1 MDKKKRYIAAKT
13 NRKRKQ
19 SRIKAIVIIL
29 FFILGLIFIYSM
41 AKKKIGPSQEK
52 PIEAVGKEEKKEEE
66 EVDKK
71 IEEEKE
77 NLEEEKPVTFNDKLK
92 LIEDYPRF
100 LKEMAERY
108 PETIDFVIKYPER
121 NLDPS
126 KIDISHDYVT
136 GEVPLFIQWDD
147 RWGYMPFIE
156 SIVGISGC
164 GPTALSMAYTGLTG
178 DLSMDPY
185 KMSQYAEQNGYGVI
199 NEGST
204 WDLFQ
209 KGATDLGLTSEM
221 IYVDNNIFKE
231 SLDQG
236 KYIVLNVGP
245 GDFTNGG
252 HFILVVDYNEEG
264 YKVHDSNSL
273 INSAKTWTFD
283 SLMPQIKAAWALG
296 K

>member
-1 MDKKKRYIAAKT
+1 MDKKNRYIAAKT

-29 FFILGLIFIYSM
+29 LVGLVLTFLYSF
-41 AKKKIGPSQEK
+41 AKKNKKPEEIKPSQL
-52 PIEAVGKEEKKEEE
+52 PVEEKKEPP
-66 EVDKK
+66 K
-71 IEEEKE
+71 EEEKE
-77 NLEEEKPVTFNDKLK
+77 EEKEEKPVTFNDKLK
-92 LIEDYPRF
+92 LIEDYPSF

-121 NLDPS
+121 NLDEE
-126 KIDISHDYVT
+126 KIDLSHDYHE
-136 GEVPLFIQWDD
+136 GELPLFIQWDD

-156 SIVGISGC
+156 SIMGISGC
-164 GPTALSMAYTGLTG
+164 GPTALSMVYVGLTG

-185 KMSQYAEQNGYGVI
+185 QMGIYTEKNGYAIV

-209 KGATDLGLTSEM
+209 KGATDLGLTSQM
-221 IYVDNNIFKE
+221 IYLDDQVFKE

-236 KYIVLNVGP
+236 KYIVLNVSP
-245 GDFTNGG
+245 GDFTTGG
-252 HFILVVDYNEEG
+252 HFIVVVSYNDEG
-264 YKVHDSNSL
+264 YRVHDPNSL
-273 INSAKTWTFD
+273 INSSKTWSFER
-283 SLMPQIKAAWALG
+283 LMPQIKAAWALG